1 MPLVRQILVRVIMGR
16 KRQLFN
22 TGTGNQYKRDG
33 ERGIKERF
41 KGIKLKLSEE
51 RVRK

>member
-1 MPLVRQILVRVIMGR
+1 MPLVRQVLVRVIMGC

-33 ERGIKERF
+33 ERERDQ
-41 KGIKLKLSEE
+41 
-51 RVRK
+51 RKIQGN

>member
-33 ERGIKERF
+33 ERF

>member
-33 ERGIKERF
+33 ERERDQIKIQ
-41 KGIKLKLSEE
+41 GN
-51 RVRK
+51 